1 MHYTIKEMSKNHSV
15 DISTWTY
22 KEPYNIYNGNRNE
35 EFIEELLNG
44 SYFSV
49 IDEKYKIVGFYCFG
63 NAAQV
68 PIGKQYQAYD
78 DINFLDIGL
87 GMRPDLCGSGE
98 GYDFFLEGIR
108 FAENKFLSKKFRLTV
123 ASFNKR
129 AIRLYERIGFKKTV
143 TFERK
148 NLDDSMIFL
157 VMEMILKD
165 YF

>member
-1 MHYTIKEMSKNHSV
+1 
-15 DISTWTY
+15 
-22 KEPYNIYNGNRNE
+22 
-35 EFIEELLNG
+35 
-44 SYFSV
+44 
-49 IDEKYKIVGFYCFG
+49 
-63 NAAQV
+63 
-68 PIGKQYQAYD
+68 
-78 DINFLDIGL
+78 
-87 GMRPDLCGSGE
+87 MRPDLCGNGE

-157 VMEMILKD
+157 VMQMILKD
-165 YF
+165 